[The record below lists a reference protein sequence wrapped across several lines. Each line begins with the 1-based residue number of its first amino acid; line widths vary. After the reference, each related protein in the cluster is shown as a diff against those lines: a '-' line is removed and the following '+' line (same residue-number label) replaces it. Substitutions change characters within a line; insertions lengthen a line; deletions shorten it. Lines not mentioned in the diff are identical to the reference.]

1 MRKRL
6 GFQEISSSS
15 CRVLFSREE
24 EGRVV
29 LCQNSCYLASKFL
42 WVFFSGSI
50 LFYRCGI
57 SVWFFVLFFFCF
69 VGAFWAMEEVIEEEL
84 MALESIF
91 YDSYSKLSD
100 NRFRIRIDPDVEDEG
115 GGGDLPP
122 PLFLEVLLPEGY
134 PETLP
139 QFDVSNINNR
149 KYPESVKSAIVEGL
163 LQQVC

>member
-1 MRKRL
+1 MGYFWWPHSLLSLRN
-6 GFQEISSSS
+6 F
-15 CRVLFSREE
+15 
-24 EGRVV
+24 
-29 LCQNSCYLASKFL
+29 YL
-42 WVFFSGSI
+42 
-50 LFYRCGI
+50 
-57 SVWFFVLFFFCF
+57 VLFF
-69 VGAFWAMEEVIEEEL
+69 VGGFGAMEEVIEEEL

-139 QFDVSNINNR
+139 QFDLSNINNR

>member
-6 GFQEISSSS
+6 GFQELVLRAEFCSLVRKKEGLFCAKTRAIWRVSFCGYFFLAAFSSI
-15 CRVLFSREE
+15 VAEFLF
-24 EGRVV
+24 G
-29 LCQNSCYLASKFL
+29 
-42 WVFFSGSI
+42 
-50 LFYRCGI
+50 
-57 SVWFFVLFFFCF
+57 FVLFCFFF